1 MIRPDCSF
9 TRAEAEILDL
19 ALILHAEHGGG
30 NNSTFVTRVAT
41 SSGTD
46 TYSAIAAGVG
56 ALKGPKHGG
65 ANIKVEE
72 MVENIKANVPN
83 WEDEKAVKEYLE
95 KILDKEAFD
104 GAGLIYGMGHAVYT
118 LSDPRAVLLKKKAE
132 ELARIK
138 NMENEFHLYDTIEKM
153 TKELFAERKGR
164 KDICANVDL
173 YSGLVYKM
181 LGIPKDLYTP
191 IFAIARMPGWCAHS
205 LEELISGGKIIRPAY
220 RTLFQIN
227 KYKPLSE
234 R

>member
-1 MIRPDCSF
+1 M
-9 TRAEAEILDL
+9 
-19 ALILHAEHGGG
+19 
-30 NNSTFVTRVAT
+30 
-41 SSGTD
+41 
-46 TYSAIAAGVG
+46 
-56 ALKGPKHGG
+56 
-65 ANIKVEE
+65 
-72 MVENIKANVPN
+72 ENIKANVPN